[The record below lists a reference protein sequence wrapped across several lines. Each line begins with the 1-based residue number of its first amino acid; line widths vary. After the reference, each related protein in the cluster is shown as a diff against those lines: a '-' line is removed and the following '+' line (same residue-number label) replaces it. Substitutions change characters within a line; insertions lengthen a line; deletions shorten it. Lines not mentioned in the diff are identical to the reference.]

1 MVDIMSA
8 LNMIFV
14 PMNLLGL
21 FFGVLVGIAFGCMPG
36 LSVNMGLALL
46 FPLVGI
52 FLPSYCDTVAGWMEG
67 SYFAA
72 DLYNNNLLLI
82 LMRDFLQ
89 A

>member
-36 LSVNMGLALL
+36 LSLTWVWRCC
-46 FPLVGI
+46 FRWPLRFMV
-52 FLPSYCDTVAGWMEG
+52 S
-67 SYFAA
+67 AA
-72 DLYNNNLLLI
+72 
-82 LMRDFLQ
+82 F
-89 A
+89 

>member
-46 FPLVGI
+46 
-52 FLPSYCDTVAGWMEG
+52 STV
-67 SYFAA
+67 SAA
-72 DLYNNNLLLI
+72 
-82 LMRDFLQ
+82 F
-89 A
+89 